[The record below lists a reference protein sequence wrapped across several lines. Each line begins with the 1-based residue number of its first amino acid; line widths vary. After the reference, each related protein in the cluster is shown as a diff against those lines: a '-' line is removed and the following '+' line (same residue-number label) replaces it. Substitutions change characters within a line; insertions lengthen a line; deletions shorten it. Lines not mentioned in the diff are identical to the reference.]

1 VKIYAL
7 GYPVLVH
14 CDIACTWVTS
24 AIMQTVYSF
33 ATSKGVRD
41 SLYDGLR
48 LCKFLD
54 LDPALKG
61 LGNKE
66 NEAEDLD
73 IGKNAEAGLIE
84 EEGKD
89 PLAEIYMMFSRGE
102 IDEDVMLR
110 MIQDATKI

>member
-1 VKIYAL
+1 MKIYTI
-7 GYPVLVH
+7 GYPVLVY

-24 AIMQTVYSF
+24 AIMQTVYAF
-33 ATSKGVRD
+33 VTSKPVRD

-61 LGNKE
+61 LGSKE
-66 NEAEDLD
+66 NEVEDLEL
-73 IGKNAEAGLIE
+73 GKNADAGLIE

-89 PLAEIYMMFSRGE
+89 PLAEIYMMFSRG
-102 IDEDVMLR
+102 
-110 MIQDATKI
+110 

>member
-1 VKIYAL
+1 
-7 GYPVLVH
+7 
-14 CDIACTWVTS
+14 
-24 AIMQTVYSF
+24 MQTVYAF
-33 ATSKGVRD
+33 VTSKGVRD

-61 LGNKE
+61 LASKE
-66 NEAEDLD
+66 NPAEDIQ
-73 IGKNAEAGLIE
+73 IGKNAEVVE

-89 PLAEIYMMFSRGE
+89 PLADIYMMFSRGE

-110 MIQDATKI
+110 MIQDATKIEYEKEQQINQKPQEQNVNIGP